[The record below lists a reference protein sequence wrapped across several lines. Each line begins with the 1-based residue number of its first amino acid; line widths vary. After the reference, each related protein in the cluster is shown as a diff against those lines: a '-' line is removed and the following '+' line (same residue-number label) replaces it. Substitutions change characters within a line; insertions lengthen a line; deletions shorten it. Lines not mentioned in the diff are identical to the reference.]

1 MKKNNNAPEQGLED
15 WVSQIDHLA
24 DEVKM
29 LALNLAIN
37 LAKSK
42 QQIKELSFM
51 EPEFT
56 RLVNGSV
63 EVVKEIT
70 GIMKAFRNEDRLVFS
85 PQKDS
90 RSLDRIE
97 TTLNE
102 IHSLSRKVLYTI
114 SEIKKSKRQLNNYK
128 KI

>member
-1 MKKNNNAPEQGLED
+1 MA
-15 WVSQIDHLA
+15 QIDQLA

-37 LAKSK
+37 LAKSR
-42 QQIKELSFM
+42 QNVKELSFM

-56 RLVNGSV
+56 KLINGSV

-70 GIMKAFRNEDRLVFS
+70 GIMKAFKNEEKLVYS
-85 PQKDS
+85 PKKDG

-114 SEIKKSKRQLNNYK
+114 SEIKRSKNQLKKYK

>member
-1 MKKNNNAPEQGLED
+1 MED
-15 WVSQIDHLA
+15 WTSQIDHLA

-29 LALNLAIN
+29 LALNLAIS

-70 GIMKAFRNEDRLVFS
+70 GIMKAFKNEERLVFS

-102 IHSLSRKVLYTI
+102 IHSLSQKVLYTI

>member
-1 MKKNNNAPEQGLED
+1 MKENNERQEQGLEE
-15 WVSQIDHLA
+15 WVEQIDQLA

-42 QQIKELSFM
+42 KEIKELSFM

-56 RLVNGSV
+56 KLINGSV
-63 EVVKEIT
+63 EVVKEIA
-70 GIMKAFRNEDRLVFS
+70 GVMRAFKNEEKLVYS
-85 PQKDS
+85 PRKNSQ
-90 RSLDRIE
+90 SLDRIE

-114 SEIKKSKRQLNNYK
+114 SEIKQSKNQLRNYK
-128 KI
+128 

>member
-1 MKKNNNAPEQGLED
+1 MKKNSDKNVETFEE
-15 WVSQIDHLA
+15 WISQIDNLA

-37 LAKSK
+37 LAKTK
-42 QQIKELSFM
+42 QETKELSFM

-56 RLVNGSV
+56 KLVNGSV
-63 EVVKEIT
+63 EVVREIT
-70 GIMKAFRNEDRLVFS
+70 GIMKAFRNEGSLVYS
-85 PQKDS
+85 PKKDS

-102 IHSLSRKVLYTI
+102 IHQLSRKVLYTI
-114 SEIKKSKRQLNNYK
+114 SEIKKSKAQVKNYR

>member
-1 MKKNNNAPEQGLED
+1 MKKNNNTPENGLED
-15 WVSQIDHLA
+15 WTSQIDHLA

-29 LALNLAIN
+29 LALNLAIS

-70 GIMKAFRNEDRLVFS
+70 GIMKAFKNEDRLVFS

-102 IHSLSRKVLYTI
+102 IHSLSQKVLYTI
-114 SEIKKSKRQLNNYK
+114 SEMKKSKRQLNNYK